1 MMRLVIAVVAG
12 FIFWTVLFLGNNAV
26 ISTAFPQYFN
36 SDGSTGS
43 TGMLAL
49 ILALSVAFSII
60 SGWVAGRIAQA
71 RAMSAGVVLGL
82 ILLAVGIF
90 VQLQYWD
97 VMPLWYHLSF
107 LILLLPST
115 VLGARLSSRRR
126 VAAALQ

>member
-1 MMRLVIAVVAG
+1 MMRLISAVVAG
-12 FIFWTVLFLGNNAV
+12 FVFWTVLFLGNNAL

-36 SDGSTGS
+36 SDGSS
-43 TGMLAL
+43 SSLGMLVL

-60 SGWVAGRIAQA
+60 SGWLAGRIART

-82 ILLAVGIF
+82 ILLAVGIV

-107 LILLLPST
+107 LALLLPAS
-115 VLGARLSSRRR
+115 VLGARLSLRGR
-126 VAAALQ
+126 VAALQ